1 MLKRA
6 EFFLA
11 LRYLKPERSAV
22 GVITVI
28 SVIGVAL
35 GVAVLMIVL
44 AVMTGFTDLMKEKI
58 LDTQAHVQVRSTAYS
73 AFLRPYKYVDM
84 IEKLG
89 GRAFPVINAPALLQ
103 YRKRLEPSIF
113 VMGVDSEDI
122 SKAVDL
128 KNVVKLGDFN
138 LGRGEI
144 AISTDMARR
153 LGISPGDKVFMH
165 SPRKLTNMVKISE
178 SGKVELNEDNP
189 VYLPSEFTVKA
200 LFSFNKSDFD
210 RSVVFLPIDDA
221 AKLFELRAGAATAVF
236 GYFKNPY
243 DMQRELDALNRS
255 LQGEMMAAY
264 SWQQTNSAL
273 LGVLAVEKR
282 MMFFLL
288 IFIVLVA
295 AFSITNTL
303 ITSVYKKTKE
313 IGILKAL
320 GATGGACMRI
330 FVYQGMFVGLI
341 GTFCG
346 TVLGFL
352 VLHFRNDILDFASK
366 VTGQDLFPKEF
377 YYFDGLPAHIIPAD
391 VILICIAAILLCTL
405 GAVIPALRAAKL
417 DPAKALRYE

>member
-1 MLKRA
+1 MFKRA

-28 SVIGVAL
+28 SIVGVAL

-58 LDTQAHVQVRSTAYS
+58 LDTQAHLQVRSTMYYS
-73 AFLRPYKYVDM
+73 FQNPYRYVDM

-89 GRAFPVINAPALLQ
+89 GKAFPVINAPALMQ
-103 YRKRLEPSIF
+103 YDRRLEPSIF
-113 VMGVDSEDI
+113 VMGVDTEDLAK
-122 SKAVDL
+122 SVDL
-128 KNVVKLGDFN
+128 KKVVVAGDFQ
-138 LGRGEI
+138 LERGEI
-144 AISTDMARR
+144 AISSTMASR
-153 LGISPGDKVFMH
+153 LMLGLGDKILLH
-165 SPRKLTNMVKISE
+165 SPRKLTGMVKISD
-178 SGKVELNEDNP
+178 SGKVELNKKNP

-200 LFSFNKSDFD
+200 IYSFNKSDFD
-210 RSVVFLPIDDA
+210 RSVIFIPIDDA
-221 AKLFELRAGAATAVF
+221 AKLFDLRTGSATAVF
-236 GYFKNPY
+236 GYFDDPY
-243 DMQRELDALNRS
+243 NMQSELNALKCDLRNYNMRA
-255 LQGEMMAAY
+255 L
-264 SWQQTNSAL
+264 SWQETNSAL

-320 GATGGACMRI
+320 GATGGTCMRI

-341 GTFCG
+341 GTICG
-346 TVLGFL
+346 TVLGYL
-352 VLHFRNDILDFASK
+352 VLYFRNNILDFASRIA
-366 VTGQDLFPKEF
+366 GHDLFPKEF
-377 YYFDGLPAHIIPAD
+377 YYFDGLPAKIISSD
-391 VILICIAAILLCTL
+391 VVLICAAAILLCTL
-405 GAVIPALRAAKL
+405 GAVIPAIRAAKL

>member
-28 SVIGVAL
+28 SIIGVAL

-58 LDTQAHVQVRSTAYS
+58 LDTQAHVQIKSTVYY
-73 AFLRPYKYVDM
+73 AFRNPYQYVDM
-84 IEKLG
+84 IEKHG
-89 GRAFPVINAPALLQ
+89 GRAFPVVAAPALMQ
-103 YRKRLEPSIF
+103 YRQRLEPSIY
-113 VMGVDSEDI
+113 VMGVDTEDLAK
-122 SKAVDL
+122 SVDL
-128 KNVVKLGDFN
+128 SKVVKSGEFKLDK
-138 LGRGEI
+138 GEI
-144 AISTDMARR
+144 AISTSMADRWFV
-153 LGISPGDKVFMH
+153 GVGDKILLH
-165 SPRKLTNMVKISE
+165 SPRKLTSMVKISD
-178 SGKVELNEDNP
+178 SGKVELNEKNP

-200 LFSFNKSDFD
+200 LYSFNKSDFD

-221 AKLFELRAGAATAVF
+221 AKLFDLRAGTATAVY
-236 GYFKNPY
+236 GYFDDPY
-243 DMQRELDALNRS
+243 NIYDEIDSMNNVLKGTSMRAF
-255 LQGEMMAAY
+255 
-264 SWQQTNSAL
+264 SWQDMNSAL

-341 GTFCG
+341 GTFFG
-346 TVLGFL
+346 TVGGFL
-352 VLHFRNDILDFASK
+352 VLYFRNNILDFASRIA
-366 VTGQDLFPKEF
+366 GQDLFPKEF
-377 YYFDGLPAHIIPAD
+377 YYFDGLPAKIICSD
-391 VILICIAAILLCTL
+391 VVLICVAAVLLCTL

>member
-11 LRYLKPERSAV
+11 LRYLKPERNAV

-28 SVIGVAL
+28 SIIGVAL

-58 LDTQAHVQVRSTAYS
+58 LDTQAHVQIRSVQYYS
-73 AFLRPYKYVDM
+73 FRNPYKYVEK

-89 GRAFPVINAPALLQ
+89 GRAFPVINAPALMQ
-103 YRKRLEPSIF
+103 FDRRLEPSIY
-113 VMGVDSEDI
+113 VMGVESADLAG
-122 SKAVDL
+122 AVDL
-128 KNVVKLGDFN
+128 ENVVKEGTFELN
-138 LGRGEI
+138 KGEI
-144 AISTDMARR
+144 AISSDMAYRW
-153 LGISPGDKVFMH
+153 LVGIGDKILLH
-165 SPRKLTNMVKISE
+165 SPRKLTNMVKISD
-178 SGKVELNEDNP
+178 SGKVELNENSP
-189 VYLPSEFTVKA
+189 VYLPSEFTIKA
-200 LFSFNKSDFD
+200 IYSFNKSDFD
-210 RSVVFLPIDDA
+210 RSVVFIPIDDA
-221 AKLFELRAGAATAVF
+221 AKLFELRMGSATAIY
-236 GYFKNPY
+236 GYFPDPY
-243 DMQRELDALNRS
+243 NIQPEIAALNRD
-255 LQGEMMAAY
+255 LKRENMRAF
-264 SWQQTNSAL
+264 SWQEMNSAL

-330 FVYQGMFVGLI
+330 FVYQGMFVGLL
-341 GTFCG
+341 GTICG
-346 TVLGFL
+346 TALGFL
-352 VLHFRNDILDFASK
+352 VLYFRNDILDITSRL
-366 VTGQDLFPKEF
+366 TGQDLFPKEF
-377 YYFDGLPAHIIPAD
+377 YYFDGLPAKIIASD
-391 VILICIAAILLCTL
+391 VALICVAAILLCTL

>member
-1 MLKRA
+1 MFKRA

-11 LRYLKPERSAV
+11 LRYLKPDRSAV

-58 LDTQAHVQVRSTAYS
+58 LDTQAHLQIRSTAFYS
-73 AFLRPYKYVDM
+73 FQNPYRYVEM
-84 IEKLG
+84 VEKLG
-89 GRAFPVINAPALLQ
+89 GKAFPVINAPALMQ
-103 YRKRLEPSIF
+103 YGRRLEPSIF
-113 VMGVDSEDI
+113 VMGADTEDL
-122 SKAVDL
+122 SQAVDL
-128 KNVVKLGDFN
+128 SKVVKDGDFK
-138 LGRGEI
+138 LDRGEI
-144 AISTDMARR
+144 AISSTMAARWMM
-153 LGISPGDKVFMH
+153 GIGDKILLH
-165 SPRKLTNMVKISE
+165 SPRKLTGMVKISD
-178 SGKVELNEDNP
+178 SGKVELNENNP

-200 LFSFNKSDFD
+200 IYSFNKSDFD

-221 AKLFELRAGAATAVF
+221 ARLFDLRPGSATSVF
-236 GYFKNPY
+236 GYFADPY
-243 DMQRELDALNRS
+243 NMQSELNALNRE
-255 LQGEMMAAY
+255 LKGKNMRAL
-264 SWQQTNSAL
+264 SWQETNSAL

-320 GATGGACMRI
+320 GATGGTCMRI
-330 FVYQGMFVGLI
+330 FVYQGMFVGVI

-346 TVLGFL
+346 TVLGYL
-352 VLHFRNDILDFASK
+352 VLHFRNDIIDFASRIA
-366 VTGQDLFPKEF
+366 GHDLFPKEF
-377 YYFDGLPAHIIPAD
+377 YYFDGLPAKIITSD
-391 VILICIAAILLCTL
+391 VIIISAAAILLCTI
-405 GAVIPALRAAKL
+405 GAVIPAIRAAKL

>member
-11 LRYLKPERSAV
+11 LRYLKPDRSAV

-58 LDTQAHVQVRSTAYS
+58 LDTQAHLQIRSTVYYS
-73 AFLRPYKYVDM
+73 FQNPYRYVDM

-89 GRAFPVINAPALLQ
+89 GKAFPVINAPALMQ
-103 YRKRLEPSIF
+103 YERRLEPSIF
-113 VMGVDSEDI
+113 VMGVDTDDLAQ
-122 SKAVDL
+122 AVDL
-128 KNVVKLGDFN
+128 SKVVKDGDFK
-138 LGRGEI
+138 LDRGEI
-144 AISTDMARR
+144 AISSTMAARW
-153 LGISPGDKVFMH
+153 LMGIGDKILLH
-165 SPRKLTNMVKISE
+165 SPRKLTGMVKISD

-200 LFSFNKSDFD
+200 IYSFNKSDFD

-221 AKLFELRAGAATAVF
+221 ARLFDLRPGSATSVF
-236 GYFKNPY
+236 GYFDDPY
-243 DMQRELDALNRS
+243 NMQSELNALNRE
-255 LQGEMMAAY
+255 LKGKNMRAL
-264 SWQQTNSAL
+264 SWQETNSAL

-320 GATGGACMRI
+320 GATGGTCMRI
-330 FVYQGMFVGLI
+330 FVYQGMFVGVI
-341 GTFCG
+341 GTVCG
-346 TVLGFL
+346 TVLGYL
-352 VLHFRNDILDFASK
+352 VLHFRNDIIDFASK
-366 VTGQDLFPKEF
+366 IAGHDLFPKEF
-377 YYFDGLPAHIIPAD
+377 YYFDGLPAKIITSD
-391 VILICIAAILLCTL
+391 VIIISAAAILLCTI
-405 GAVIPALRAAKL
+405 GAVIPAIRAAKL

>member
-28 SVIGVAL
+28 SIIGVSL

-58 LDTQAHVQVRSTAYS
+58 IDTQAHVQVRSTVYG
-73 AFLRPYKYVDM
+73 AFRSPYKYVDM

-89 GRAFPVINAPALLQ
+89 GRAFPVIAAPALMQ
-103 YRKRLEPSIF
+103 FQRRLEPSIF
-113 VMGVDSEDI
+113 VMGADSEDL
-122 SKAVDL
+122 SKSVDL
-128 KNVVKLGDFN
+128 KDVVKSGEFN
-138 LGRGEI
+138 LGRNEI
-144 AISTDMARR
+144 AISTTMAARWMI
-153 LGISPGDKVFMH
+153 GVGDKILLH
-165 SPRKLTNMVKISE
+165 SPRKLTNMVKISD
-178 SGKVELNEDNP
+178 SGKVELNENNP
-189 VYLPSEFTVKA
+189 VYLPMEFTVKA
-200 LFSFNKSDFD
+200 LYSFNKSDFD
-210 RSVVFLPIDDA
+210 RSVVFVPLDDA
-221 AKLFELRAGAATAVF
+221 AKLFELRAGYATAVF
-236 GYFKNPY
+236 GYFKDPY
-243 DMQRELDALNRS
+243 NLDSELAALNRELKGTS
-255 LQGEMMAAY
+255 MRAM
-264 SWQQTNSAL
+264 SWEETNSAL

-320 GATGGACMRI
+320 GATDGACMRI
-330 FVYQGMFVGLI
+330 FVYQGMFVGII
-341 GTFCG
+341 GTICG
-346 TVLGFL
+346 TLLGYL
-352 VLHFRNDILDFASK
+352 VLYFRNDILEFGSRI
-366 VTGQDLFPKEF
+366 TGQDLFPKEF
-377 YYFDGLPAHIIPAD
+377 YFFDGLPAKIITSD
-391 VILICIAAILLCTL
+391 VVLICVAAIILCTL

>member
-1 MLKRA
+1 MFKRA

-28 SVIGVAL
+28 SIVGVAL

-58 LDTQAHVQVRSTAYS
+58 LDTQAHLQVRSTMYYS
-73 AFLRPYKYVDM
+73 FQNPYRYVEM

-89 GRAFPVINAPALLQ
+89 GRAFPVINAPALMQ
-103 YRKRLEPSIF
+103 YGRRLEPSIF
-113 VMGVDSEDI
+113 VMGVDTEDLA
-122 SKAVDL
+122 KCVDL
-128 KNVVKLGDFN
+128 KKVVVAGDFQ
-138 LGRGEI
+138 LERGEI
-144 AISTDMARR
+144 ALSSTMAGR
-153 LGISPGDKVFMH
+153 LMLGLGDKILLH
-165 SPRKLTNMVKISE
+165 SPRKLTGMVKISD
-178 SGKVELNEDNP
+178 SGKVELNEKNP

-200 LFSFNKSDFD
+200 VYSFNKSDFD
-210 RSVVFLPIDDA
+210 RSVIFIPIDDA
-221 AKLFELRAGAATAVF
+221 AKLFDLRTGSATAVF
-236 GYFKNPY
+236 GYFDDPY
-243 DMQRELDALNRS
+243 NMQSELNALNRDLRS
-255 LQGEMMAAY
+255 SNMRAL
-264 SWQQTNSAL
+264 SWQETNSAL

-320 GATGGACMRI
+320 GATGGTCMRI

-341 GTFCG
+341 GTICG
-346 TVLGFL
+346 TVLGYL
-352 VLHFRNDILDFASK
+352 VLHFRNNILDFASRIA
-366 VTGQDLFPKEF
+366 GHDLFPKEF
-377 YYFDGLPAHIIPAD
+377 YYFDGLPAKIITSD
-391 VILICIAAILLCTL
+391 VVLICAAAILLCTL
-405 GAVIPALRAAKL
+405 GAVIPAIRAAKL

>member
-28 SVIGVAL
+28 SVVGVAL

-58 LDTQAHVQVRSTAYS
+58 LDTQAHVQIRSTVYYS
-73 AFLRPYKYVDM
+73 FRNPYDYVDM
-84 IEKLG
+84 IKKLG
-89 GRAFPVINAPALLQ
+89 GRAFPVINAPALMQ
-103 YRKRLEPSIF
+103 FKRRLEPSIF
-113 VMGVDSEDI
+113 VMGVDSEDLRG
-122 SKAVDL
+122 AVDL
-128 KNVVKLGDFN
+128 KNVIKSGDFQ
-138 LGRGEI
+138 LKKGEI
-144 AISTDMARR
+144 AISTDMANRWMV
-153 LGISPGDKVFMH
+153 GIGDKILLH
-165 SPRKLTNMVKISE
+165 SPRKLTNMVKISD
-178 SGKVELNEDNP
+178 SGKVELNEDSP

-200 LFSFNKSDFD
+200 LYSFNKSDFD
-210 RSVVFLPIDDA
+210 RSVVFIPIEDA
-221 AKLFELRAGAATAVF
+221 ARLFELRQGSATAVF

-243 DMQRELDALNRS
+243 DMNGELAALNRELHS
-255 LQGEMMAAY
+255 GSMHAFG
-264 SWQQTNSAL
+264 WQETNSAL

-320 GATGGACMRI
+320 GASGAACMRI

-341 GTFCG
+341 GTLFG
-346 TVLGFL
+346 TLGGYL
-352 VLHFRNDILDFASK
+352 VLYFRNDILEFGSK
-366 VTGQDLFPKEF
+366 LTGQDLFPREF
-377 YYFDGLPAHIIPAD
+377 YYFDGLPAKIITSD
-391 VILICIAAILLCTL
+391 VVLICVAAVVLCTL

>member
-1 MLKRA
+1 MFKRA

-28 SVIGVAL
+28 SIVGVAL

-58 LDTQAHVQVRSTAYS
+58 LDTQAHLQVRSTMYYS
-73 AFLRPYKYVDM
+73 FQNPYRYVEM

-89 GRAFPVINAPALLQ
+89 GRAFPVINAPALMQ
-103 YRKRLEPSIF
+103 YGRRLEPSIF
-113 VMGVDSEDI
+113 VMGVDTEDLA
-122 SKAVDL
+122 KCVDL
-128 KNVVKLGDFN
+128 KKVVVAGDFQ
-138 LGRGEI
+138 LERGEI
-144 AISTDMARR
+144 ALSSTMAAR
-153 LGISPGDKVFMH
+153 LMLGLGDKILLH
-165 SPRKLTNMVKISE
+165 SPRKLTGMVKISD
-178 SGKVELNEDNP
+178 SGKVELNEKNP

-200 LFSFNKSDFD
+200 VYSFNKSDFD
-210 RSVVFLPIDDA
+210 RSVIFIPIDDA
-221 AKLFELRAGAATAVF
+221 AKLFDLRTGSATAVF
-236 GYFKNPY
+236 GYFDDPY
-243 DMQRELDALNRS
+243 NMQSELNALNRDLRS
-255 LQGEMMAAY
+255 SNMRAL
-264 SWQQTNSAL
+264 SWQETNSAL

-320 GATGGACMRI
+320 GATGGTCMRI

-341 GTFCG
+341 GTICG
-346 TVLGFL
+346 TVLGYL
-352 VLHFRNDILDFASK
+352 VLHFRNNILDFASRIA
-366 VTGQDLFPKEF
+366 GHDLFPKEF
-377 YYFDGLPAHIIPAD
+377 YYFDGLPAKIITSD
-391 VILICIAAILLCTL
+391 VVLICAAAILLCTL
-405 GAVIPALRAAKL
+405 GAVIPAIRAAKL

>member
-1 MLKRA
+1 MFKRA

-58 LDTQAHVQVRSTAYS
+58 LDTQAHLQIRSTVYYS
-73 AFLRPYKYVDM
+73 FQKPYRYVEM

-89 GRAFPVINAPALLQ
+89 GRAFPVINAPALMQ
-103 YRKRLEPSIF
+103 YERRLEPSIF
-113 VMGVDSEDI
+113 VMGVDTEDL

-128 KNVVKLGDFN
+128 SKVVKDGDFK
-138 LGRGEI
+138 LERGEI
-144 AISTDMARR
+144 AISSTMAARWL
-153 LGISPGDKVFMH
+153 LGIGDKILLH
-165 SPRKLTNMVKISE
+165 SPRKLTGMVKISD
-178 SGKVELNEDNP
+178 SGKVELNEANP

-200 LFSFNKSDFD
+200 IYSFNKSDFD
-210 RSVVFLPIDDA
+210 RSVVFVPIDDA
-221 AKLFELRAGAATAVF
+221 AKLFDLRAGTATSVF
-236 GYFKNPY
+236 GYFKDPY
-243 DMQRELDALNRS
+243 NMQKELNALNRE
-255 LQGEMMAAY
+255 LKGKNMRAL
-264 SWQQTNSAL
+264 SWQETNSAL

-320 GATGGACMRI
+320 GATGGTCMRI
-330 FVYQGMFVGLI
+330 FVYQGMFVGMI
-341 GTFCG
+341 GTICG
-346 TVLGFL
+346 TVLGYL
-352 VLHFRNDILDFASK
+352 VLHFRNDIIDFASRIA
-366 VTGQDLFPKEF
+366 GHDLFPKEF
-377 YYFDGLPAHIIPAD
+377 YYFDGLPAKIIASD
-391 VILICIAAILLCTL
+391 VIIICVAAVLLCTL
-405 GAVIPALRAAKL
+405 GAVIPAIRAAKL